1 MKSDQRT
8 ELDRLMAAFKGEIK
22 RCPPAPASAPKVKGR
37 KDEKVERK
45 TQGLGEMTEKP
56 KPTGE
61 VPPDGGKTKD
71 YGDTAHDDYSEFAS
85 DRTRPGHRAF
95 RMPKDKRSQAY
106 LQMDMSEH
114 GDEFID
120 DAWHLFGTKKFKR
133 QKPEEAAREARFRR
147 AAKTGA
153 DCGLCGSKFESGWP
167 VWLAASRKRTA
178 QLLRDNQHLRRE
190 LWYVSSVKLCAEPAH
205 AARTLRPKKL
215 NKRRGTA
222 IIVAACRRSP
232 RNA

>member
-85 DRTRPGHRAF
+85 DRTRPGHRA
-95 RMPKDKRSQAY
+95 RA
-106 LQMDMSEH
+106 LVCLVSE
-114 GDEFID
+114 
-120 DAWHLFGTKKFKR
+120 AM
-133 QKPEEAAREARFRR
+133 RR
-147 AAKTGA
+147 ARS
-153 DCGLCGSKFESGWP
+153 CG
-167 VWLAASRKRTA
+167 
-178 QLLRDNQHLRRE
+178 
-190 LWYVSSVKLCAEPAH
+190 
-205 AARTLRPKKL
+205 
-215 NKRRGTA
+215 
-222 IIVAACRRSP
+222 
-232 RNA
+232 